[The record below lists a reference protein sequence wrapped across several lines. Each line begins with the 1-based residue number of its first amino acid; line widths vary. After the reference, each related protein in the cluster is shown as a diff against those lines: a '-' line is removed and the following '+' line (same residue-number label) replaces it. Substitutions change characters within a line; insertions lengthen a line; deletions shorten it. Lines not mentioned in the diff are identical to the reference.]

1 MIESGCNK
9 DYSLPPKVWN
19 IRNSDQIS
27 DHQLDE
33 TYGLRAPIG
42 GATRDSDLISILIM
56 SSSLTKQ
63 ESNQTRS

>member
-42 GATRDSDLISILIM
+42 GATSDSDFDVCV
-56 SSSLTKQ
+56 
-63 ESNQTRS
+63 